1 MVKYSERAM
10 LTAQLELSRWRSKK
24 LCDDNDEHDKAVC
37 RYILHPPHT
46 VKWSVSHPEMFLEII
61 NKLANLGNKDL
72 RCEIKISNQ
81 SRSRI
86 VGFVIREIQS
96 KIFIDKYGF
105 SVSQPSPSIRRH
117 SKQECF
123 CLCFYPEIS

>member
-1 MVKYSERAM
+1 M
-10 LTAQLELSRWRSKK
+10 
-24 LCDDNDEHDKAVC
+24 CDDNDEHDKALA

-46 VKWSVSHPEMFLEII
+46 VKWSVSLPEMFLEII

-72 RCEIKISNQ
+72 HFKIKISKTTTLYQ

-105 SVSQPSPSIRRH
+105 SLSRH
-117 SKQECF
+117 IALGDIPNRSVF
-123 CLCFYPEIS
+123 A

>member
-1 MVKYSERAM
+1 MVKYLERAM

-72 RCEIKISNQ
+72 RFKIKISKITI
-81 SRSRI
+81 S
-86 VGFVIREIQS
+86 VGLLVLLSEKFKVKS
-96 KIFIDKYGF
+96 SLTNMD
-105 SVSQPSPSIRRH
+105 SQ
-117 SKQECF
+117 
-123 CLCFYPEIS
+123 